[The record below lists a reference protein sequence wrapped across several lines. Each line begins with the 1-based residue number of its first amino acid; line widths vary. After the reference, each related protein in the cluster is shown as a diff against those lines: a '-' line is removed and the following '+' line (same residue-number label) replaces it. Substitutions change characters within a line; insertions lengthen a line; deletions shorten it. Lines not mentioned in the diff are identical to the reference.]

1 MFYKIFVEISYCT
14 NTFYVDCVCVYNDK
28 SRLMQL
34 SASADLDSAQFK
46 FLSSIIFS
54 KCTKTNKN
62 YVALYCIDN
71 SIKYF
76 LSYYLLSST
85 LSIVAYY

>member
-34 SASADLDSAQFK
+34 SASADLDSAQF
-46 FLSSIIFS
+46 
-54 KCTKTNKN
+54 
-62 YVALYCIDN
+62 
-71 SIKYF
+71 
-76 LSYYLLSST
+76 
-85 LSIVAYY
+85 